1 MLKIGDQV
9 VVNNC
14 LVNYSN
20 VTQVGKFRG
29 KIVQISD
36 HPLYIIKR
44 GNIVQI
50 SDHPLYIIKL
60 DNSTVPIP
68 NRYEWAFEK
77 ELSHI
82 ITICA

>member
-36 HPLYIIKR
+36 HPLYIIK
-44 GNIVQI
+44 
-50 SDHPLYIIKL
+50 L

-77 ELSHI
+77 ELLHI
-82 ITICA
+82 VTICA